1 MSNSAPKSS
10 AVTVHILGGRIGI
23 SQLNSWEDREAE
35 PLPDE
40 VEIGFSSHDFGS
52 SKDADAF
59 RTGVD
64 AGAGWLGFDILA
76 QTSVS
81 RTVRF
86 GVTPPTKTKTFHF
99 ADRAE
104 AEAFDQGLS
113 AAEGWSEIVVL
124 EADDAADILSAKER
138 QLAPAP

>member
-1 MSNSAPKSS
+1 M
-10 AVTVHILGGRIGI
+10 GI
-23 SQLNSWEDREAE
+23 SQLNSWEDRETE

-52 SKDADAF
+52 LKEAEAF
-59 RTGVD
+59 RKGVD

-76 QTSVS
+76 QTANS

-86 GVTPPTKTKTFHF
+86 GETPPTKTRTFRF
-99 ADRAE
+99 ADKGE

-124 EADDAADILSAKER
+124 EAQDATDILAAKER